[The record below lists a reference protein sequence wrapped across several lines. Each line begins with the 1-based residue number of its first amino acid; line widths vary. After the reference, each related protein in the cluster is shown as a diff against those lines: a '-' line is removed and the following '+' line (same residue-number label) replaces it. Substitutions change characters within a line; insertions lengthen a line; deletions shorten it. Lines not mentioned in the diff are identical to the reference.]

1 MPSDR
6 FRDLK
11 KELDKLKKQ
20 FLPRIN
26 PTGSYTERNL
36 ALTIAYRV
44 FAHAEIEAYFE
55 DRVWEAALHAKK
67 NWDEEGK
74 SSRILISIVAF
85 SGQMMDL
92 PPNTCTPV
100 RGSRRI
106 SPEKIYINEKVNL
119 SINAFYEV
127 IKKNHGLKES
137 NLLAL
142 LLPIGINSDDL
153 DTVFLANMNT
163 FGQDR
168 GIVAHSSATSYRGV
182 NNLPDP
188 ATELNRI
195 KQITDELI
203 RLDELISDLMNERV

>member
-1 MPSDR
+1 MPISNR
-6 FRDLK
+6 FDILK
-11 KELDKLKKQ
+11 KELVKLKKQ
-20 FLPRIN
+20 FLPKIN
-26 PTGSYTERNL
+26 PTGSYSEKQL

-44 FAHAEIEAYFE
+44 LAHAEIEAYFE
-55 DRVWEAALHAKK
+55 DRVWEAALHAKR
-67 NWDEEGK
+67 NWDNEGK
-74 SSRILISIVAF
+74 SSRILISLVAF

-100 RGSRRI
+100 NGSKRI
-106 SPEKIYINEKVNL
+106 SPEKIKINEKVTL
-119 SINAFYEV
+119 SINAFYKV
-127 IKKNHGLKES
+127 IEQNHGLKES

-142 LLPIGINSDDL
+142 LLPIGISSDGL

-203 RLDELISDLMNERV
+203 QLDQLISNLME